1 MLKAR
6 RGNATDVPGERLRV
20 LLVLA
25 ILCVACIPLVGAA
38 AEASERLAGPPSLAE
53 ALSRFE
59 KINLQQMC
67 EEEPFRAAAYLGAAA
82 CFEKLR
88 AAVDRADAKTIDRT
102 GRELAARLDLLE
114 GGGLPAEASALLK
127 LLKLAAIPEAQ
138 VVVEYPYPHIGSV
151 SFYWG
156 AMPMVGAWVTQFESG
171 QEAAKAFEGEWDAR
185 AGFRHEI
192 LVAAKISEFGGVRA
206 RVSSGAF
213 DYEPVPLGRFAP
225 DKEVCLIAASGERVL
240 FLRVDS
246 IAHTQ
251 VEAAVVLEGCPSP
264 VRKTVEE
271 WARAAEVPLVGIADA
286 LEKGHILVAGDIT
299 TGALGEML
307 EKSSP
312 SAVKPV
318 LDGYHLNIFDGLQRT
333 SVWGPNREVAEAA
346 ARLVLAG
353 EPVKP
358 ADVEAIRA
366 LLLSQAAPQEKQ
378 AAPPEGM
385 AFYSGD
391 LHMHSREGETFPT
404 PVQLALQAMHC
415 FLDYAVFTDH
425 DRIDGVQI
433 ADELLKRHGF
443 AYPLTV
449 GEEIT
454 TSWAHFNAFPL
465 TEAIS
470 PNLSPYETIKAAH
483 RQGAVIQWNH
493 PGRHSGGDSEWSR
506 LHLEKGIGGTGIDA
520 WEGVPANYE
529 AWLEKR
535 TENGHVPVIT
545 GATDTHNGTFGAL
558 ERTIILAPS
567 AHGDD
572 VAEAIRRR
580 QVVALYPNMPRFLYG
595 PNERVASLLWAA
607 LADGDAQKSTKAERL
622 KSVLRNADL
631 VGLLNEELPP
641 KPTSPV
647 WE

>member
-1 MLKAR
+1 MLKSR
-6 RGNATDVPGERLRV
+6 RGNAMHVPLERLKV

-25 ILCVACIPLVGAA
+25 ILCVPCVPLVGAA
-38 AEASERLAGPPSLAE
+38 GAESERLAGPPLLAE

-59 KINLQQMC
+59 KANLQQMC

-88 AAVDRADAKTIDRT
+88 AALDRADAKTAGRT

-114 GGGLPAEASALLK
+114 GGELPAEASGLLK

-156 AMPMVGAWVTQFESG
+156 AMPMVGAWVTQLKDE
-171 QEAAKAFEGEWDAR
+171 QEADTSFEGELQ
-185 AGFRHEI
+185 EI
-192 LVAAKISEFGGVRA
+192 LVAPRRSEFGGLRA
-206 RVSSGAF
+206 RVSFGTF
-213 DYEPVPLGRFAP
+213 DYEPAPLGRFAP
-225 DKEVCLIAASGERVL
+225 DKDVCLIAAGRERVL
-240 FLRVDS
+240 FLRVAS

-251 VEAAVVLEGCPSP
+251 VEAAVVLEGCPST
-264 VRKTVEE
+264 VRKAVEE
-271 WARAAEVPLVGIADA
+271 WARAAEVPLVGIEDA
-286 LEKGHILVAGDIT
+286 LERGHILVAGDIT

-318 LDGYHLNIFDGLQRT
+318 LDGYHLMVYEGLQRI
-333 SVWGPNREVAEAA
+333 SVWGPSREIAEAA

-366 LLLSQAAPQEKQ
+366 LLVSRAAPTAEQ

-454 TSWAHFNAFPL
+454 TTWAHFNAFPL
-465 TEAIS
+465 KEAIS
-470 PNLSPYETIKAAH
+470 PLLSADEIIDAAH

-493 PGRHSGGDSEWSR
+493 PGLKNSEWSR
-506 LHLEKGIGGTGIDA
+506 LHLEKGIGETGIDA
-520 WEGVPANYE
+520 WENVPPNYE
-529 AWLEKR
+529 AWVEKW
-535 TENGHVPVIT
+535 TKAGHVPVIT
-545 GATDTHNGTFGAL
+545 GATDTHNGTFGRLA
-558 ERTIILAPS
+558 RTIILAPS
-567 AHGDD
+567 GHGDD

-595 PNERVASLLWAA
+595 PNTGMASLLWAA
-607 LADGDAQKSTKAERL
+607 LADGDALKSTKAERL

-631 VGLLNEELPP
+631 VALLNEELPP
-641 KPTSPV
+641 RP
-647 WE
+647 